1 MRRFLGSSTTLVLTL
16 IQALPVAAAG
26 ASSPAGAR
34 GSCDP
39 YTQGSWTTR
48 APVPL
53 TGFVRSWG
61 VFFPG
66 NGRFYAMGGRTSDTA
81 GSDLLNPREYDPV
94 GDTWTTKA
102 ASFADNQVNNM
113 VGGVLNFGGTDFIVV
128 VGGSAA
134 GATTGTSQV
143 RQYDPVGDV
152 MTTLASDP
160 WPGNTAPGDKLPG
173 GAAVL
178 GNKLYVFGGFQINVS
193 MLNTIWEFDPA
204 ALPGSRW
211 TQKTA
216 TLPTP
221 LGYIPAAASGSLIY
235 LLGGSTFAAAVLSD
249 TNSSLSY
256 DPVADVITPLAA
268 IPRATAETRAVRQ
281 PFDGSIWVLGG
292 GRIAPNPSNEVDV
305 YLPSSNTWTLAPAF
319 PTARRNFPADIDPAL
334 GRIWTTGGYAVDNA
348 TPLLMNE
355 EFDCVVPVELT
366 GFGIE

>member
-1 MRRFLGSSTTLVLTL
+1 MRRFLGSIAALALTL
-16 IQALPVAAAG
+16 TLTPSAASA
-26 ASSPAGAR
+26 ASPPGIH

-39 YTQGSWTTR
+39 YSQGSWTTR
-48 APVPL
+48 TAVPL
-53 TGFVRSWG
+53 AGFVRAWG
-61 VFFPG
+61 LFFPA

-81 GSDLLNPREYDPV
+81 GSDLQNPHEYDPV
-94 GDTWTTKA
+94 GDAWTTKA
-102 ASFADNQVNNM
+102 ATFANNQVNNM

-134 GATTGTSQV
+134 GATVGTSEV
-143 RQYDPVGDV
+143 RQYDPVADA
-152 MTTLASDP
+152 MTTLATDP

-178 GNKLYVFGGFQINVS
+178 GNKLYVFGGFQINVG
-193 MLNTIWEFDPA
+193 MLNTIWQFDPA
-204 ALPGSRW
+204 APAGSRW

-221 LGYIPAAASGSLIY
+221 LGYIPAVASGSLIY
-235 LLGGSTFAAAVLSD
+235 LMGGSTFVGGVLND
-249 TNSSLSY
+249 TNSALSY

-305 YLPSSNTWTLAPAF
+305 YFPGSNTWGTAPAF
-319 PTARRNFPADIDPAL
+319 PTARRNFPADIDPAV
-334 GRIWTTGGYAVDNA
+334 GRIWTTGGYAVDNV
-348 TPLLMNE
+348 TPLTMNE
-355 EFDCVVPVELT
+355 EFDCVVPVELL
-366 GFGIE
+366 GFGVE